1 MAKQKKKIANG
12 KLKKNNIDIIKN
24 VSDLKREMLELIDNQ
39 KYVDAMD
46 VMAKIAENQRMD
58 SEIMERGAY
67 CYFMTGD
74 FERAG
79 IWINN
84 ALTYDNNNLNAK
96 LLLGRLCFAQARIDD
111 GLKILSKLAQDC
123 DGNIDAELE
132 KGIKNLLEELCEKTS
147 IIIDTEAFPALSR
160 FVANPK
166 EKSKTSDTDAK
177 TALDRLKALIKKSKE
192 KGNTAAQADAAVE
205 EPVIPSESKEGS
217 LEKQDKNDADIIK
230 SIMEKPVGY
239 AQKVKM
245 LNAFAGS
252 CYMKKDYAGA
262 LKLLQKA
269 GELDPDNNTIL
280 CNICYSYIALNDIEK
295 AMKVAASMPMI
306 DFAVLKAI
314 GD

>member
-1 MAKQKKKIANG
+1 MLQNQLET
-12 KLKKNNIDIIKN
+12 KLK
-24 VSDLKREMLELIDNQ
+24 
-39 KYVDAMD
+39 
-46 VMAKIAENQRMD
+46 
-58 SEIMERGAY
+58 G
-67 CYFMTGD
+67 
-74 FERAG
+74 
-79 IWINN
+79 
-84 ALTYDNNNLNAK
+84 
-96 LLLGRLCFAQARIDD
+96 LLD
-111 GLKILSKLAQDC
+111 
-123 DGNIDAELE
+123 
-132 KGIKNLLEELCEKTS
+132 ELCEKTG
-147 IIIDTEAFPALSR
+147 IVVDTEAFPALSR
-160 FVANPK
+160 FVATPK

-230 SIMEKPVGY
+230 SIMKKPVGY

-269 GELDPDNNTIL
+269 AELDPDNNTIL